1 MAVSASAC
9 LRADGQPR
17 RQRHTRIADEPVTVN
32 DANHL
37 STLKLSTASTI
48 AVRPWAG
55 RDDASVMS
63 LLSATLGR

>member
-1 MAVSASAC
+1 MDSPADSA
-9 LRADGQPR
+9 LRVV
-17 RQRHTRIADEPVTVN
+17 ADEPVAVN

-37 STLKLSTASTI
+37 SALKLSTASAI

-63 LLSATLGR
+63 PPSATLGR